1 MEQDKA
7 VNRVL
12 RDLKLMGIIPEDIDG
27 NLRPY
32 LHALYV
38 AGWESGYHE
47 SHQTT
52 AKTIAQYNLEG
63 KLVQTYPSLAN
74 AVKRTGFSKNGI
86 LHSMTHNV
94 PTRQKWT
101 WKYLVLP
108 DLDFPT

>member
-38 AGWESGYHE
+38 AGWEQGYKEINQHGN
-47 SHQTT
+47 
-52 AKTIAQYNLEG
+52 KTIGQYDQHG
-63 KLVQTYPSLAN
+63 KLVKTYKSREEAARL
-74 AVKRTGFSKNGI
+74 TGFTENGI
-86 LHSMTHNV
+86 YKSMMRNT
-94 PTRQKWT
+94 PMKQGWT

-108 DLDFPT
+108 DLEPPS